1 MTATAIK
8 GQNFMDNDDMMS
20 NLQDP
25 FDRLNEMEEGLL
37 NHAHH
42 IEKIGEQVKGHGVLL
57 EKISDNM
64 KELARL
70 NWRLHMLT
78 QTLEQRI
85 EKLEQNNESKE

>member
-1 MTATAIK
+1 MA
-8 GQNFMDNDDMMS
+8 NDDMMR

-42 IEKIGEQVKGHGVLL
+42 IEKTAEQVQSHGVLL
-57 EKISDNM
+57 EKISDNL

-85 EKLEQNNESKE
+85 ETLEKINESKE